1 MGMARNARNGIEAGD
16 LFAPP
21 SCPFSFE
28 VKRRGRAYGTVY
40 AALDQAQGYQV
51 TKTPV
56 ALIRDD
62 RREWL
67 AVFRLADVKDY
78 LTAGEKGCRQCCGGC
93 AQERVSDQLD
103 LASVAEKRPKERTT
117 MIGEHGPGGC

>member
-1 MGMARNARNGIEAGD
+1 MGASQRRKGAAAEREVAHILGMERNARNGLEAGD

-21 SCPFSFE
+21 GCPFSFE

-40 AALDQAQGYQV
+40 AALDQAQGYQD
-51 TKTPV
+51 TKVPV

-67 AVFRLADVKDY
+67 AVFRLTDVKDY
-78 LTAGEKGCRQCCGGC
+78 LTAGGKGCSGCCGGC
-93 AQERVSDQLD
+93 DQEKPSD
-103 LASVAEKRPKERTT
+103 P
-117 MIGEHGPGGC
+117 